1 MFVFILVTRYKM
13 CEVQV
18 SNLYKY
24 SHTLFIDKR
33 YMQISKAPYIHGVKM
48 VPTQKGWI
56 VKQLDY

>member
-1 MFVFILVTRYKM
+1 M